1 MSERQRAISLT
12 LLSIYGYCD
21 YSPANE
27 KSAAAEAVAPQL
39 QASSV
44 NIKKTDIQPLKFTD
58 KEISKMP
65 KKFRKEFRVEGC
77 TARIRER
84 CDERYRRS
92 YEIRY
97 RRNGYNITASA
108 TTLDEAKQRF
118 IEKLHI
124 ADKQTGNKA
133 GTNRLPTTFN
143 EFAQFWFDY
152 FHKRKVTEDT
162 FKDNFGTYKRV
173 LSDRFVG
180 KQLKEIN
187 VVDLQ
192 DIIDECCE
200 AGNYRKAESVY
211 GIINQ
216 VFAMAVNLKLIDF
229 NPVSLV
235 ILTEYEREH
244 GVALTFDEEKTLLSA
259 VAGTKYEIM
268 FAVALYTGLRPNE
281 YKTAEI
287 KGDFIVARNSKRK
300 KGKIEY
306 KRIPIIQMLKPYL
319 AGLDIIPWVKYDK
332 IRIKFKEILPTHK
345 LKDMRKTFY
354 THCKTCNVDVNARNE
369 MLGHSDGKLS
379 KAYTDL
385 PDEFLLEEAKKLV
398 W

>member
-1 MSERQRAISLT
+1 MSERQREISLT
-12 LLSIYGYCD
+12 LLSVYGYCD

-27 KSAAAEAVAPQL
+27 KSATAEAVALQL

-44 NIKKTDIQPLKFTD
+44 NIEKTDIQPLKFTN

-65 KKFRKEFRVEGC
+65 KRFRTEFRVEGC
-77 TARIRER
+77 TARIRAR

-143 EFAQFWFDY
+143 EFALFWFDY

-173 LSDRFVG
+173 LSERFVG

-192 DIIDECCE
+192 DIIDECNE

-216 VFAMAVNLKLIDF
+216 IFAMAVNLKLIDF

-235 ILTEYEREH
+235 VLTEYEREH

-259 VAGTKYEIM
+259 VA
-268 FAVALYTGLRPNE
+268 
-281 YKTAEI
+281 
-287 KGDFIVARNSKRK
+287 
-300 KGKIEY
+300 
-306 KRIPIIQMLKPYL
+306 
-319 AGLDIIPWVKYDK
+319 
-332 IRIKFKEILPTHK
+332 
-345 LKDMRKTFY
+345 
-354 THCKTCNVDVNARNE
+354 
-369 MLGHSDGKLS
+369 
-379 KAYTDL
+379 
-385 PDEFLLEEAKKLV
+385 
-398 W
+398 